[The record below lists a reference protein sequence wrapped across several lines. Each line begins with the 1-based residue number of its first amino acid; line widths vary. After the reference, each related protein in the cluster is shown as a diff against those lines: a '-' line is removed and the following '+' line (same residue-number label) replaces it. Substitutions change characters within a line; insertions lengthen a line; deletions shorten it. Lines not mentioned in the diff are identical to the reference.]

1 LLDNSVLKKGITE
14 IYNIGAARANFD
26 ILCFVH
32 EDVLFGTADWGKK
45 IVRYFEEDKNLG
57 AVGVAGAKYKSKT
70 PSGWSTG
77 IAGFDCC
84 NILHV
89 DKCGEEQRIYANP
102 GAVGALDYCVT
113 LDGVFICVSKEVWQ
127 KKRFDEEHLKGFH
140 LYDIDFSFRVAMEYK
155 VAVTFEIDITHLTE
169 GGDFGNAWLNY
180 TILWH
185 DLFNDRLPRCIGQI
199 NKPTIERTITKKW
212 LHRLKGENISLANRL
227 KWLRVTNALSYPAL
241 WPHIGLFMLYLF
253 KRRS

>member
-1 LLDNSVLKKGITE
+1 VG
-14 IYNIGAARANFD
+14 YFD
-26 ILCFVH
+26 R
-32 EDVLFGTADWGKK
+32 DPA
-45 IVRYFEEDKNLG
+45 LG
-57 AVGVAGAKYKSKT
+57 AIGVAGAKYKSRT
-70 PSGWSTG
+70 LSGWSTG
-77 IAGFDCC
+77 IAGLDCC
-84 NILHV
+84 NILHIG
-89 DKCGEEQRIYANP
+89 KNGQEQRIYSNP
-102 GAVGALDYCVT
+102 ASVSGFDYTVT
-113 LDGVFICVSKEVWQ
+113 LDGVFICVRKEVWRQ
-127 KKRFDEEHLKGFH
+127 VKFDEEHLKGFH
-140 LYDIDFSFRVAMEYK
+140 LYDIDFSFRISLTYK

-199 NKPTIERTITKKW
+199 NKPAIERTITKKW